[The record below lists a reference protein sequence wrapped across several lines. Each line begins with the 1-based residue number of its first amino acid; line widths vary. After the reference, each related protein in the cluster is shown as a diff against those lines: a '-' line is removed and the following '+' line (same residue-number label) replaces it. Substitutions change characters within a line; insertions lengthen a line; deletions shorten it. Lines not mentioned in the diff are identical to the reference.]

1 MYLINL
7 ISLPHRENGRKS
19 QKIPFL
25 HMNLQGIFCFSLWI
39 GEIRPSRF
47 RLHQEREGERR
58 WERGEGRRESGEER
72 REKGEGRREE
82 KLERREKTE
91 ERRESIVCLGC
102 LVKQKT
108 SMSILTYMSLTLQT
122 YCIGSLSIQKISI
135 REIVSCPFK
144 IGQEKYTLLH
154 FGQNKPDN
162 MQGFSLF

>member
-1 MYLINL
+1 MYW
-7 ISLPHRENGRKS
+7 REREREK
-19 QKIPFL
+19 
-25 HMNLQGIFCFSLWI
+25 
-39 GEIRPSRF
+39 ERERE
-47 RLHQEREGERR
+47 REREREGEN
-58 WERGEGRRESGEER
+58 ENKGREKGR

>member
-39 GEIRPSRF
+39 GEIRPSKF
-47 RLHQEREGERR
+47 RLHQERLGERR
-58 WERGEGRRESGEER
+58 GRGERGEGRV
-72 REKGEGRREE
+72 GRREGRGQ
-82 KLERREKTE
+82 RREGR
-91 ERRESIVCLGC
+91 ERSIVCLGWV
-102 LVKQKT
+102 VKQKT

-122 YCIGSLSIQKISI
+122 YCIGSISIQKISI

>member
-7 ISLPHRENGRKS
+7 ISHPHRENGRKS

-25 HMNLQGIFCFSLWI
+25 HRNLQGIFWFSLWI

-58 WERGEGRRESGEER
+58 GRGERGEGRV
-72 REKGEGRREE
+72 GRREGRGQ
-82 KLERREKTE
+82 RREGR
-91 ERRESIVCLGC
+91 ERSIVCLGWV
-102 LVKQKT
+102 VKQKT

>member
-39 GEIRPSRF
+39 GEIRPSKF
-47 RLHQEREGERR
+47 RLHQERGRERR
-58 WERGEGRRESGEER
+58 GRGERGEGRV
-72 REKGEGRREE
+72 GRREGRGQ
-82 KLERREKTE
+82 RREGR
-91 ERRESIVCLGC
+91 ERSIVCLGWV
-102 LVKQKT
+102 VKQKT

>member
-47 RLHQEREGERR
+47 RLHQERLGERR
-58 WERGEGRRESGEER
+58 GRGERGEGRV
-72 REKGEGRREE
+72 GRREGRGQ
-82 KLERREKTE
+82 RREGR
-91 ERRESIVCLGC
+91 ERSIVCLGWV
-102 LVKQKT
+102 VKQKT

>member
-1 MYLINL
+1 M
-7 ISLPHRENGRKS
+7 GR
-19 QKIPFL
+19 
-25 HMNLQGIFCFSLWI
+25 
-39 GEIRPSRF
+39 R
-47 RLHQEREGERR
+47 
-58 WERGEGRRESGEER
+58 EGRRERGEER
-72 REKGEGRREE
+72 RERGE
-82 KLERREKTE
+82 ERE

>member
-1 MYLINL
+1 MLNKLICIQMYLINL

-39 GEIRPSRF
+39 GEIRPSKF

-58 WERGEGRRESGEER
+58 GRGERGEGRV
-72 REKGEGRREE
+72 GRREGRGQ
-82 KLERREKTE
+82 RREGR
-91 ERRESIVCLGC
+91 ERSIVCLGWV
-102 LVKQKT
+102 VKQKT

>member
-1 MYLINL
+1 M
-7 ISLPHRENGRKS
+7 
-19 QKIPFL
+19 
-25 HMNLQGIFCFSLWI
+25 
-39 GEIRPSRF
+39 
-47 RLHQEREGERR
+47 
-58 WERGEGRRESGEER
+58 
-72 REKGEGRREE
+72 KGEGRREE
-82 KLERREKTE
+82 RGERREE
-91 ERRESIVCLGC
+91 REDRREKRKHSMPWLTDET
-102 LVKQKT
+102 KT

>member
-25 HMNLQGIFCFSLWI
+25 HRNLQGIFWFSLWI
-39 GEIRPSRF
+39 GEIRPSKF
-47 RLHQEREGERR
+47 RLHQERGRERR
-58 WERGEGRRESGEER
+58 GRGERGEGRV
-72 REKGEGRREE
+72 GRREGRGQ
-82 KLERREKTE
+82 RREGR
-91 ERRESIVCLGC
+91 ERSIVCLGWV
-102 LVKQKT
+102 VKQKT

>member
-58 WERGEGRRESGEER
+58 GRGERGEGRV
-72 REKGEGRREE
+72 GRREGRGQ
-82 KLERREKTE
+82 RREGR
-91 ERRESIVCLGC
+91 ERSIVCLGWV
-102 LVKQKT
+102 VKQKT

-135 REIVSCPFK
+135 REIVICPFK

>member
-58 WERGEGRRESGEER
+58 GRGERGEGRV
-72 REKGEGRREE
+72 GRREGRGQ
-82 KLERREKTE
+82 RREGR
-91 ERRESIVCLGC
+91 ERSIVCLGWV
-102 LVKQKT
+102 VKQKT
-108 SMSILTYMSLTLQT
+108 SMSILTYISLTLQT

>member
-39 GEIRPSRF
+39 GEIRPSKF
-47 RLHQEREGERR
+47 RLHQERGREKRKG
-58 WERGEGRRESGEER
+58 ERGEGRV
-72 REKGEGRREE
+72 GRREGRGQ
-82 KLERREKTE
+82 RREGR
-91 ERRESIVCLGC
+91 ERSIVCLGWV
-102 LVKQKT
+102 VKQKT

-154 FGQNKPDN
+154 FGQNKPGN
-162 MQGFSLF
+162 MQDFSLF

>member
-39 GEIRPSRF
+39 GEIRPSKF
-47 RLHQEREGERR
+47 RLHQERLGERR
-58 WERGEGRRESGEER
+58 GRGERGEGRV
-72 REKGEGRREE
+72 GRREGRGQ
-82 KLERREKTE
+82 RREGR
-91 ERRESIVCLGC
+91 ERSIVCLGWV
-102 LVKQKT
+102 VKQKT

>member
-58 WERGEGRRESGEER
+58 GRGERGEGRV
-72 REKGEGRREE
+72 GRREGRGQ
-82 KLERREKTE
+82 RREGR
-91 ERRESIVCLGC
+91 ERSIVCLGWV
-102 LVKQKT
+102 VKQKT

-122 YCIGSLSIQKISI
+122 YCIGRLSIQKISI
-135 REIVSCPFK
+135 RELVSCPFK

>member
-58 WERGEGRRESGEER
+58 GRGERGEGRV
-72 REKGEGRREE
+72 GRREGRGQ
-82 KLERREKTE
+82 RREGR
-91 ERRESIVCLGC
+91 ERSIVCLGWV
-102 LVKQKT
+102 VKQKT

>member
-19 QKIPFL
+19 QKIPFF

-39 GEIRPSRF
+39 GEIRPSKF

-58 WERGEGRRESGEER
+58 GRGERGEGRV
-72 REKGEGRREE
+72 GRREGRGQ
-82 KLERREKTE
+82 RREGR
-91 ERRESIVCLGC
+91 ERSIVCLGWV
-102 LVKQKT
+102 VKQKT

>member
-25 HMNLQGIFCFSLWI
+25 HMNLQGIFWFSLWI

-47 RLHQEREGERR
+47 RLHQERLGERR
-58 WERGEGRRESGEER
+58 GRGERGEGRV
-72 REKGEGRREE
+72 GRREGRGQ
-82 KLERREKTE
+82 RREGR
-91 ERRESIVCLGC
+91 ERSIVCLGWV
-102 LVKQKT
+102 VKQKT

>member
-58 WERGEGRRESGEER
+58 GERGEGRRESGEER
-72 REKGEGRREE
+72 RERAEERGE
-82 KLERREKTE
+82 REKH
-91 ERRESIVCLGC
+91 
-102 LVKQKT
+102 
-108 SMSILTYMSLTLQT
+108 SMPW
-122 YCIGSLSIQKISI
+122 LSGETKNIYEYFNLYVFDTADLLHRKSFHPENKHQRDSQLSFQNRT
-135 REIVSCPFK
+135 REIYSSAFWP
-144 IGQEKYTLLH
+144 E
-154 FGQNKPDN
+154 
-162 MQGFSLF
+162 

>member
-1 MYLINL
+1 MSENVNKG
-7 ISLPHRENGRKS
+7 REKG
-19 QKIPFL
+19 
-25 HMNLQGIFCFSLWI
+25 
-39 GEIRPSRF
+39 
-47 RLHQEREGERR
+47 
-58 WERGEGRRESGEER
+58 R
-72 REKGEGRREE
+72 REKGGGRREE
-82 KLERREKTE
+82 RGERKGREKTE

>member
-39 GEIRPSRF
+39 GEIRPSKF

-58 WERGEGRRESGEER
+58 GRGERGEGRV
-72 REKGEGRREE
+72 GRREGRGQ
-82 KLERREKTE
+82 RREGR
-91 ERRESIVCLGC
+91 ERSIVCLGWV
-102 LVKQKT
+102 VKQKT

>member
-58 WERGEGRRESGEER
+58 GRGERGEGRV
-72 REKGEGRREE
+72 GRREGRGQ
-82 KLERREKTE
+82 RREGR
-91 ERRESIVCLGC
+91 ERSIVCLGW

>member
-25 HMNLQGIFCFSLWI
+25 HRNLQGIFCFSLWI

-58 WERGEGRRESGEER
+58 GRGERGEGRV
-72 REKGEGRREE
+72 GRREGRGQ
-82 KLERREKTE
+82 RREGR
-91 ERRESIVCLGC
+91 ERSIVCLGWV
-102 LVKQKT
+102 VKQKT